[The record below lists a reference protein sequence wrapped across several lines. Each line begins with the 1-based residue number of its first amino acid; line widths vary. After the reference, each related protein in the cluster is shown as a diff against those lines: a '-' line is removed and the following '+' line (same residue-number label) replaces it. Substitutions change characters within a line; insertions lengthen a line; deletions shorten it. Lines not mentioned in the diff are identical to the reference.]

1 MSKDIEM
8 RLPPKIFK
16 LFKSPIHKNQIFT
29 WKKQEVVSE
38 RVNEVLESEVDE
50 EQILGAGEGDYIIV
64 LYENSHY
71 PGQIIQKCDNNIKV
85 KCLELAGK
93 YGIWKWRKREDV
105 LWFI

>member
-1 MSKDIEM
+1 
-8 RLPPKIFK
+8 L
-16 LFKSPIHKNQIFT
+16 
-29 WKKQEVVSE
+29 KKQEVVSE